1 MAKTL
6 RTSGDYKVKTGAGY
20 NGGAGSNTI
29 DLDSRYVRIRGDLTV
44 DGDQIVQNVTNTTIE
59 DQFLEVNRNNSTAGT
74 EDSGI
79 VFNGGSSDNAIMFFD
94 ADRNEFVMATTPT
107 KFQDG
112 STEKFEVS
120 DGNLTYRHI
129 RVATTPSNANH
140 AASKSYVDS
149 QVSGGGYSLFFNGD
163 DSTSITASAGT
174 TVYFSGGD
182 NITTS
187 ATEEP
192 DQLNINL
199 NRDLQGIDSIST
211 DRSDQDLTL
220 TANGTGSVVIEDVL
234 TFSGTAS
241 TPTATTVTKL
251 YNKTPA
257 GGGTGLYFINSQV
270 SATEGE
276 LISKKKATALAIALG

>member
-6 RTSGDYKVKTGAGY
+6 RTSGDYTIKAGAGY
-20 NGGAGSNTI
+20 DSGSGTNTVR
-29 DLDSRYVRIRGDLTV
+29 LDARYVRLPGDLVVEGTQTTV
-44 DGDQIVQNVTNTTIE
+44 DSQTLTIE
-59 DQFLEVNRNNSTAGT
+59 DQFIEVNRNNSTAGT

-79 VFNGGSSDNAIMFFD
+79 FFNQGSSNNQIIFYD
-94 ADRNEFVMATTPT
+94 ADQSEFVV
-107 KFQDG
+107 G
-112 STEKFEVS
+112 STTHDATVS
-120 DGNLTYRHI
+120 AITNITPGKIRILTGTETDQA
-129 RVATTPSNANH
+129 AT
-140 AASKSYVDS
+140 KGYVDA

-211 DRSDQDLTL
+211 DRSNQDLTL
-220 TANGTGSVVIEDVL
+220 TANGTGDVVINDTL
-234 TFSGTAS
+234 TFSGAAS

-251 YNKTPA
+251 YNKTAA
-257 GGGTGLYFINSQV
+257 GGGTGLYFINSN
-270 SATEGE
+270 
-276 LISKKKATALAIALG
+276 ISSGV

>member
-6 RTSGDYKVKTGAGY
+6 RTSGDYTVKAGAGY
-20 NGGAGSNTI
+20 DSGSGTNTI
-29 DLDSRYVRIRGDLTV
+29 GLDARYVRIPGDLTIEGTQTV
-44 DGDQIVQNVTNTTIE
+44 INSETLTIE
-59 DQFLEVNRNNSTAGT
+59 DQFIETNRNNSTAGS

-79 VFNGGSSDNAIMFFD
+79 FFNQGSNNHALLYYD
-94 ADRNEFVMATTPT
+94 AGNGEFQIGTTT
-107 KFQDG
+107 QDASA
-112 STEKFEVS
+112 STISNITLGQLK
-120 DGNLTYRHI
+120 
-129 RVATTPSNANH
+129 VATTPSDNNH
-140 AASKSYVDS
+140 AASKSYVDA

-211 DRSDQDLTL
+211 DRSNQDLTL

-234 TFSGTAS
+234 TFSGAAS

-251 YNKTPA
+251 YNKTAA
-257 GGGTGLYFINSQV
+257 GGGTGLYFINSNI
-270 SATEGE
+270 SSGAEGE